1 MGFGVWGWKLGVGV
15 RGFSRGK
22 GLGLV
27 LVVWGLGLQ
36 VGGLGL
42 EVWGLG
48 VNFEGLMC
56 GV

>member
-1 MGFGVWGWKLGVGV
+1 MKLGVGV
-15 RGFSRGK
+15 CGFRRGK

-27 LVVWGLGLQ
+27 FVVWGLGLQ

-42 EVWGLG
+42 EVWGLK
-48 VNFEGLMC
+48 VNFQDLMF

>member
-1 MGFGVWGWKLGVGV
+1 MGFGVWKLGVGV
-15 RGFSRGK
+15 WGFRRGK

-27 LVVWGLGLQ
+27 FVVWGLGLQ

-48 VNFEGLMC
+48 VNFQGLMF